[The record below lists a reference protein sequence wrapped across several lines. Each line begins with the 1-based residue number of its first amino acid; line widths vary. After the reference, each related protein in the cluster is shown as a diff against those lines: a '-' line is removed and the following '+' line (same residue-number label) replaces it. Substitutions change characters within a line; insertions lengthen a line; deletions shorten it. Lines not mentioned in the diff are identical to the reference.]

1 MFILVTYGPSV
12 GIVPITLSGN
22 DGNKNPSDRLAEIRS
37 KIAVAEQRVR
47 DLEGLLTGLILGNDD
62 DPGTPG
68 NQIDFTPGDGIIN
81 QLAGLN
87 TPTNPNA
94 AGDANA
100 VRQELYRARAYEGE
114 LRTAESFWNEIVSAN
129 KSAEQKT
136 HELFKPA
143 GG

>member
-1 MFILVTYGPSV
+1 MFILS
-12 GIVPITLSGN
+12 IVPIPLTGN
-22 DGNKNPSDRLAEIRS
+22 TNSVNPSDRLAEIRN

-47 DLEGLLTGLILGNDD
+47 DLEGLLTALILGQDFD
-62 DPGTPG
+62 ADPTTPG
-68 NQIDFTPGDGIIN
+68 FQ
-81 QLAGLN
+81 AVSGLN
-87 TPTNPNA
+87 TPENNFSGA
-94 AGDANA
+94 KDANV

-114 LRTAESFWNEIVSAN
+114 LRTAETFWNEIVSAN